1 MGNAHI
7 LEGAIKGRDRDCTS
21 HKHQIKAGCFVGAS
35 VRCKALGTSLGRR
48 DTSGPHGL
56 IQRSLLALKTHSWAE
71 ARRWK
76 FGSLLQAGQGL
87 VRAVTT
93 RVQCRPDSTAWHV
106 GLGGTPS
113 SAPYSSACFWAPSVP
128 SQHFLAYY
136 WSNGVIYIKRSC
148 ASTFTVSANNP
159 LCKQQQSAV
168 CTHIPLLHAIS
179 VLENLAGFA
188 AVSVMKD
195 LHVHINV
202 NTCG

>member
-7 LEGAIKGRDRDCTS
+7 FERAIKGRDRDCIS

-35 VRCKALGTSLGRR
+35 VRCKVLGTSLGRR
-48 DTSGPHGL
+48 DTSRPGGL
-56 IQRSLLALKTHSWAE
+56 IWQSLLALKTRIWTE
-71 ARRWK
+71 TRRWK
-76 FGSLLQAGQGL
+76 RGSLLQAGQGL
-87 VRAVTT
+87 VSMVPT

-106 GLGGTPS
+106 GLGCTPS
-113 SAPYSSACFWAPSVP
+113 SAPYSSACFWALSVP

-136 WSNGVIYIKRSC
+136 WSNGIIYMKQSC

-159 LCKQQQSAV
+159 LCKQRQRPM

-195 LHVHINV
+195 LHVHMNV